1 MGWHTTSL
9 AFQTDW
15 SVLSIGPQA
24 SVMIVSTD
32 FQGSALAD
40 GQRYRTIL
48 QALLTKSEF
57 L

>member
-1 MGWHTTSL
+1 LKKDVDKQGMGWHTTPL

-32 FQGSALAD
+32 LQGLALAD
-40 GQRYRTIL
+40 GQ
-48 QALLTKSEF
+48 
-57 L
+57 